1 MTGFGAVEGEVS
13 GACFSVELRTVNNRY
28 LKIATRLQDGLQ
40 TLTPAIEEL
49 LRKKLSRGSVTVNIR
64 MKFRD
69 DRISANV
76 NREVLRNYI
85 DQLRQ
90 AMEVDDHGAFS
101 LDIGALLQLPGVID
115 PLQTEDLAD
124 EVCKG
129 LLELVG
135 QALETVVEM
144 RATEGRVIVD
154 ELMGL
159 KTSIDGYLDDVR
171 GRADKVVAR
180 YHERIRDRA
189 TELSGLTEV
198 EIDGDSLAREV
209 AFFAERCDIAEEI
222 SRLSS
227 HLDEFERSCGL
238 DEPIGRKLDFIAQE
252 MLREANTIA
261 SKGMDEDISRLVVDI
276 KTAVDRIKEQA
287 ANLE

>member
-40 TLTPAIEEL
+40 ALTPAIEEL
-49 LRKKLSRGSVTVNIR
+49 LKKKLNRGSVTVNIK
-64 MKFRD
+64 MKFKD

-90 AMEVDDHGAFS
+90 AMEVDDQGAFS
-101 LDIGALLQLPGVID
+101 LDIGSLLQLPGVID
-115 PLQTEDLAD
+115 PMQTEDLAD
-124 EVCKG
+124 EVREG
-129 LLELVG
+129 LLGLVG

-144 RATEGRVIVD
+144 RATEGRVIID

-159 KTSIDGYLDDVR
+159 KTSIDGYLDDIR

-180 YHERIRDRA
+180 YHERLRDRA

-198 EIDGDSLAREV
+198 EIDGDALAREV

-238 DEPIGRKLDFIAQE
+238 EEPIGRKLDFIAQE